1 MLGRTVF
8 RSKSRRAQFREEH
21 LRKAW
26 EASERSEL
34 KDVVVTD
41 ETAVRFRRSAHFLHS
56 PSRDQNGL
64 NRFGLKSPLPIIAV
78 PLIRVPW
85 KLEVRPQL
93 GLSRLTFMFELSLA
107 PSEMPASGLLTSIP
121 GLPPERR
128 TVDPR

>member
-41 ETAVRFRRSAHFLHS
+41 ETAVRFRRYSCTHCPAIRTASTDSA
-56 PSRDQNGL
+56 
-64 NRFGLKSPLPIIAV
+64 
-78 PLIRVPW
+78 
-85 KLEVRPQL
+85 
-93 GLSRLTFMFELSLA
+93 
-107 PSEMPASGLLTSIP
+107 
-121 GLPPERR
+121 
-128 TVDPR
+128 